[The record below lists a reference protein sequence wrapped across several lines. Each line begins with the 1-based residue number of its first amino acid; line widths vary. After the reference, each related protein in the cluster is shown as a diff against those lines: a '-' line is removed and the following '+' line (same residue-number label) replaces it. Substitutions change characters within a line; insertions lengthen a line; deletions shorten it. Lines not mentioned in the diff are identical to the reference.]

1 VKPARSEK
9 ERTESNLT
17 DALKARFCLPAWAFF
32 PAVRNAA
39 GFDAN
44 RTADGIAMSLW
55 PSRGL
60 EVYGFEI
67 KVSRGDWLTE
77 MRNPSKAEDIFRY
90 CDRWFLVS
98 ASRELVKAGELP
110 QTWGLMVPRG
120 NGLEVVKEAPKNT
133 AAALDRSFVAVLLKR
148 VLEMEPNKIAVA
160 AAIKETET
168 RLTSAFERDTKYTRE
183 AQESQA
189 TELAT
194 LKEALGSRY
203 SDAEKIADAVRVVL
217 NGGTEAIARRLAYLA
232 EEARNLAKAA
242 EKAAEVLGSDLKRTA
257 HDRLPE

>member
-1 VKPARSEK
+1 MAVNRVAKERSE
-9 ERTESNLT
+9 SDLT
-17 DALKARFCLPAWAFF
+17 DALRARFCLPAWAFF
-32 PAVRNAA
+32 PSVRNAA

-67 KVSRGDWLTE
+67 KVSRGDWLSE
-77 MRNPSKAEDIFRY
+77 MRNPAKSEDVFGY

-98 ASRELVKAGELP
+98 ASRDLVKAGELP
-110 QTWGLMVPRG
+110 PTWGLMVPRG
-120 NGLEVVKEAPKNT
+120 DGLEVVKEAPKNS
-133 AAALDRSFVAVLLKR
+133 AMALDRTFVAVLLKR
-148 VLEMEPNKIAVA
+148 TLEMQPDKIAVSE
-160 AAIKETET
+160 AIRETET
-168 RLTSAFERDTKYTRE
+168 RLRDAYERETKQTTE
-183 AQESQA
+183 AQERQA

-203 SDAEKIADAVRVVL
+203 HDAEKIADAVRVVL

-232 EEARNLAKAA
+232 EEAKNLGKAA
-242 EKAAEVLGSDLKRTA
+242 ERAAEVLNDGLEKAKT
-257 HDRLPE
+257 